1 MKIALLKCYGG
12 SVGPGSSVVS
22 VENAVTVLR
31 PKAVISVGACS
42 GLSPEKTKL
51 GDVVVS
57 SKLTTYTS
65 KVVIQLA

>member
-31 PKAVISVGACS
+31 TKAVISVGACS
-42 GLSPEKTKL
+42 GLSPEKAKL
-51 GDVVVS
+51 GDVAV
-57 SKLTTYTS
+57 L
-65 KVVIQLA
+65 